1 MKKKVLVTGATG
13 YIASLMLP
21 AFRERY
27 DLVLTDVSNTMRLTG
42 EEIPGVVTADLID
55 HDRTRYAGLFEG
67 VDSVVHLGY
76 RRRNDLQPSPE
87 NPRSLDSYF
96 EEIQNVHMAYNVM
109 RAAYEAGVRRFVCA
123 SSNHAADWYEHNLV
137 HERKMEVV
145 DPYDLPLAD
154 NFYGWA
160 KASYEH
166 MGFLFAC
173 GKFGRKME
181 VVMVRIGSPVEVD
194 LERFGGDPQA
204 LKRSMGAHISARD
217 ITQLFV
223 RGIEAPDIENE
234 HGIPWQVVYGISGNT
249 RGFWSL
255 ESARTVLGYEP
266 EDDSEVKYAPEA
278 QRLLAALGEGAKGR
292 VGANKTS

>member
-21 AFRERY
+21 TLRERY
-27 DLVLTDVSNTMRLTG
+27 DLVLTDVSSTTRLGG
-42 EEIPGVVTADLID
+42 EEMPGVVTADLID
-55 HDRTRYAGLFEG
+55 RDRSAYAGLFEG
-67 VDSVVHLGY
+67 VDAVVHLGY
-76 RRRNDLQPSPE
+76 RRRNDRQPSPE
-87 NPRSLDSYF
+87 NPRSLESYF

-109 RAAYEAGVRRFVCA
+109 RAAFDAGVRRFVCA

-137 HERKMEVV
+137 HDRKMEMV

-160 KASYEH
+160 KAAYEH

-173 GKFGRKME
+173 GEFGRKMG

-194 LERFGGDPQA
+194 LEKFGGDPRA
-204 LKRSMGAHISARD
+204 LKRSMGAHISPRD

-234 HGIPWQVVYGISGNT
+234 HGVPWQVVYGISGNT
-249 RGFWSL
+249 RAFWSL

-292 VGANKTS
+292 VGANKT

>member
-13 YIASLMLP
+13 YIASLMLTT
-21 AFRERY
+21 FRERY
-27 DLVLTDVSNTMRLTG
+27 DLVLTDVSSTTRLGG
-42 EEIPGVVTADLID
+42 EEMRDVVTADLID
-55 HDRTRYAGLFEG
+55 HDRTRYSGLFEG
-67 VDSVVHLGY
+67 VDAVVHLGY
-76 RRRNDLQPSPE
+76 RRRNDRQPSPE
-87 NPRSLDSYF
+87 NPRSIESYF

-109 RAAYEAGVRRFVCA
+109 RAAFEAGVQRFVCA

-137 HERKMEVV
+137 HDRKMEVV

-160 KASYEH
+160 KAAYEH

-173 GKFGRKME
+173 GAFGRQME

-194 LERFGGDPQA
+194 LDKFGGDPRA
-204 LKRSMGAHISARD
+204 LKRSMGAHISPRD

-223 RGIEAPDIENE
+223 KGIEAPDIENE
-234 HGIPWQVVYGISGNT
+234 RGVPWQVVYGISGNT
-249 RGFWSL
+249 RAFWSL
-255 ESARTVLGYEP
+255 ESARSVLDYAP

-278 QRLLAALGEGAKGR
+278 QRLLSALGEGAKGR
-292 VGANKTS
+292 VGANKP